1 MSAFLS
7 FAFELW
13 LSLVF
18 LLVLVTFKIFFLSDE
33 QYIVVCPVHWTLMCV
48 QRCVS
53 LLCVCLVVTYFFFQM
68 FNETHRSDI
77 RGATYLLL
85 YHLRHLGQKRYLCH
99 VCGAVSPPPFFFEYT
114 RSFSLYGDRGWKK
127 ICILHVDRDRPAQT
141 DRQAF
146 WSRND
151 WDMYITANKNR
162 FDATL
167 ATRSR
172 TMACNTFIA
181 TARFLA
187 ARFAVH
193 EERPISQVE
202 PERQFAFK

>member
-48 QRCVS
+48 QMCVS

-99 VCGAVSPPPFFFEYT
+99 VCGAVSPPPFFLSILGGFRYMGTE
-114 RSFSLYGDRGWKK
+114 GGKK
-127 ICILHVDRDRPAQT
+127 YAYCMWTETGRQT
-141 DRQAF
+141 DRQTGILKSQRLRYVHNRKQKQVRCHIGHKISYNGLQHFYCDCKIFGGSFCCA
-146 WSRND
+146 WGKA
-151 WDMYITANKNR
+151 YIASG
-162 FDATL
+162 AW
-167 ATRSR
+167 ASV
-172 TMACNTFIA
+172 C
-181 TARFLA
+181 
-187 ARFAVH
+187 V
-193 EERPISQVE
+193 
-202 PERQFAFK
+202 